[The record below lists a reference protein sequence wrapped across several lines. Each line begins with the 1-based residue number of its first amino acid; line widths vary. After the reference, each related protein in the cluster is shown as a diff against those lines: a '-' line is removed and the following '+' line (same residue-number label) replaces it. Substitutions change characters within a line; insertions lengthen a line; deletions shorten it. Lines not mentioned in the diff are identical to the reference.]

1 MLCTSSSTGSS
12 LIVVLYANDVFH
24 WLHPPITFAH
34 DIHCPVSANALC
46 PSSTS
51 VVWFVASLSAC
62 WWAPTLP
69 LPHHLGVFWLIVVY
83 QLLGSP
89 HKQFPSFP
97 AMTSLPPSPPDS
109 KPSRP
114 SKFSAQFVTGR
125 NPAVPSTESFLSGDR
140 LVKSIAL
147 ALKNLLSPA
156 SSVEPG
162 CLSATA
168 APCAD
173 MLCVSLCFGLS
184 LCAGHHSQE
193 EVTAGQILVS
203 CFDCR
208 DSPDSCKKLQYRVC
222 VQLPHALN
230 LPDYS
235 LLLSSDST
243 TDLGSLAIDTQTAIN
258 GVVDWAVRHD
268 VFYVCNIRSM
278 WTSPMC
284 PLSVPP
290 RSL

>member
-1 MLCTSSSTGSS
+1 MQMMPSIGF
-12 LIVVLYANDVFH
+12 V
-24 WLHPPITFAH
+24 HP
-34 DIHCPVSANALC
+34 
-46 PSSTS
+46 
-51 VVWFVASLSAC
+51 
-62 WWAPTLP
+62 LP
-69 LPHHLGVFWLIVVY
+69 LPMTSIVQCLPTHFVPPPLPWCGLSPPFPRVGWPQLYHCLTTWGCFWLIVVY

-89 HKQFPSFP
+89 HKLFPSSP
-97 AMTSLPPSPPDS
+97 AMTSLPPSPLDS

-114 SKFSAQFVTGR
+114 RKFSAQFVTGR
-125 NPAVPSTESFLSGDR
+125 NPAVPSTKYFLSGDR
-140 LVKSIAL
+140 LVESIAL

-162 CLSATA
+162 CRSATA

-173 MLCVSLCFGLS
+173 MLCVSLRFGLS

-193 EVTAGQILVS
+193 EVTARQILVS
-203 CFDCR
+203 CFDRR
-208 DSPDSCKKLQYRVC
+208 DLPDSCKKLQDRVC
-222 VQLPHALN
+222 VQLPHALT
-230 LPDYS
+230 LPDDS
-235 LLLSSDST
+235 SLLSSDST
-243 TDLGSLAIDTQTAIN
+243 TDLGSSAIDTQTAIN

-284 PLSVPP
+284 PLWVPP